1 MARGKKSR
9 KTESPIVA
17 PQAAVGPAPKVA
29 IALGV
34 ILAAYLALAIPVAVI
49 VPHDP
54 TPEPRLTP
62 PDESAHW
69 LFVRE
74 LATDGRLPVFKT
86 DGSNY
91 EAHQPPLYYVSVL
104 WAYLIAGDGGLV
116 LGRLWSVLLGGL
128 TLLALWRLSGVLLG
142 GERSGGPGSLPHAD
156 EVQSPPPAGEA
167 GAPHL
172 VWLRLAAVAA
182 LAFLPG
188 RLFIVSSVS
197 NDALF
202 ELLSVVTL
210 WQALVAVKDGMD
222 LRRAAVLGACLGL
235 SLLTKTSA
243 LVLCPIVAL
252 AVLLEPRWRRQGLGS
267 LLGNA
272 AVIAALCGGL
282 WGWWVARN
290 MTLYHEPLAV
300 DVFQRVFLKDRPTP
314 EFFLSRGATWTLY
327 WLQVGSQAWM
337 SLWGV
342 FGQATVYMPRLFY
355 DLGRLI
361 AAAML
366 VGAVLAWYRATRG
379 AEAPFTGPDKSRG
392 SAPPGEPDEQTDR
405 WRARPEV
412 LSWALAA
419 LLVVLTLGTFMRF
432 NMVFYQAQARYFLGV
447 SGVLACLLAAGVCGL
462 APRSATKWPAL
473 GLAIVLFAMAL
484 WSVVAHATGGYSFL
498 PPGLAAG

>member
-9 KTESPIVA
+9 KTEKPIVA
-17 PQAAVGPAPKVA
+17 APTEPGPAPRVTV
-29 IALGV
+29 ALGV
-34 ILAAYLALAIPVAVI
+34 IVAAYLALAIPAAVI

-91 EAHQPPLYYVSVL
+91 EAHQPPLYYLSVL
-104 WAYLIAGDGGLV
+104 WAYLIAGNSGLV

-142 GERSGGPGSLPHAD
+142 GERSGGP
-156 EVQSPPPAGEA
+156 QSPPQTSESP
-167 GAPHL
+167 PHIL
-172 VWLRLAAVAA
+172 WLRLAAVAA

-188 RLFIVSSVS
+188 RLLIVSSVS

-210 WQALVAVKDGMD
+210 WQALVAVRDGMD
-222 LRRAAVLGACLGL
+222 LRRAAILGVCLGL

-243 LVLCPIVAL
+243 LVMCPIVAL
-252 AVLLEPRWRRQGLGS
+252 AALLEPRWRRQGLGS
-267 LLGNA
+267 LLANA
-272 AVIAALCGGL
+272 ALVAALCGVL

-290 MTLYHEPLAV
+290 MALYHEPLAV
-300 DVFQRVFLKDRPTP
+300 DIFQRVFLKDRPTP
-314 EFFLSRGATWTLY
+314 DFFLSRGATWTLY
-327 WLQVGSQAWM
+327 WLQVASQTWM

-366 VGAVLAWYRATRG
+366 VGAVLTWYRKTRG
-379 AEAPFTGPDKSRG
+379 AEALSPRPGESRG
-392 SAPPGEPDEQTDR
+392 PAPPGEPDEQTDR
-405 WRARPEV
+405 WQARPQV
-412 LSWALAA
+412 LSWALCA
-419 LLVVLTLGTFMRF
+419 LLLVLTLGTFMRF
-432 NMVFYQAQARYFLGV
+432 NMVFYQAQARYFLGA
-447 SGVLACLLAAGVCGL
+447 SGILACLLSAGVCGL
-462 APRSATKWPAL
+462 APRSAARWPAI
-473 GLAIVLFAMAL
+473 GLTLVLFVMSL